1 MSGARAGAAPSIVVV
16 GSANTDFVVRAPRI
30 PAPGETVTGGT
41 FLRADG
47 GKGANQAV
55 AAARLGASVTFV
67 ARVGAD
73 EQGSATL
80 AGLRSEGIDLRHLV
94 RDAQAASGVAL
105 IMVDDDGQNA
115 IAVAPGANAR
125 LTDDD
130 VEAAR
135 PAIESADILLLQ
147 LETPLAAIERAVD
160 LAADAGV
167 PVILNPAPA
176 RALPDSLL
184 ARVTVLTPN
193 EGEARSL
200 ARSADPP
207 AAAAALRQR
216 GAAHVVVTLGDAG
229 ALVCADD
236 EPRLVPAFRIRPVDT
251 TAAGDAFNGALAVAV
266 GRGRP
271 LLDAVRWACAAGAL
285 AASAP
290 GARPSLPRS
299 AQLDAFLRGR
309 AVSEG

>member
-30 PAPGETVTGGT
+30 PVPGETVTGGT

-80 AGLRSEGIDLRHLV
+80 AGLRSEGIDVRHLV

-160 LAADAGV
+160 IAADAGV

-184 ARVTVLTPN
+184 ARVT
-193 EGEARSL
+193 
-200 ARSADPP
+200 
-207 AAAAALRQR
+207 
-216 GAAHVVVTLGDAG
+216 
-229 ALVCADD
+229 
-236 EPRLVPAFRIRPVDT
+236 
-251 TAAGDAFNGALAVAV
+251 
-266 GRGRP
+266 P
-271 LLDAVRWACAAGAL
+271 L
-285 AASAP
+285 SSP
-290 GARPSLPRS
+290 
-299 AQLDAFLRGR
+299 
-309 AVSEG
+309 